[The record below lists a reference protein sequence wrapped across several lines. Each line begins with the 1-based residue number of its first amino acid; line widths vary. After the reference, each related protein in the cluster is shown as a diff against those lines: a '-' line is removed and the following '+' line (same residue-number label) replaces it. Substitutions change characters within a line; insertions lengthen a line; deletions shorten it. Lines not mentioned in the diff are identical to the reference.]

1 MALAWT
7 FLPNFATLTPVQSSR
22 IMEEYMTV
30 PEVAEL
36 LKLSE
41 KSVYR
46 LAQKKELP
54 GFKVGGSWRFRRGDI
69 DRWIA
74 KQIKDQKES

>member
-1 MALAWT
+1 
-7 FLPNFATLTPVQSSR
+7 
-22 IMEEYMTV
+22 MEEYMTV